1 MNLLNIRK
9 VGYGV
14 RSIDELRAPGSR
26 PEPQPTIVT
35 PADNP
40 QRSILDDVRFTSG
53 AAPRQRTAG
62 QGDDRFASPPPSKRK
77 ARSTSKTWNA
87 SSARCWSA
95 WPVTH

>member
-35 PADNP
+35 PASDP
-40 QRSILDDVRFTSG
+40 QRSILDDVRFNAPAS
-53 AAPRQRTAG
+53 AAPARFAG
-62 QGDDRFASPPPSKRK
+62 SDDRFAS
-77 ARSTSKTWNA
+77 AGAA
-87 SSARCWSA
+87 SMEGEINEQNVERVIRQVLERLAK
-95 WPVTH
+95 

>member
-53 AAPRQRTAG
+53 AAPRRAPPARAMTALRRRRRRSGRRDQRAERGTRHPPGAG
-62 QGDDRFASPPPSKRK
+62 ALGQ
-77 ARSTSKTWNA
+77 
-87 SSARCWSA
+87 
-95 WPVTH
+95 